1 MQPRKTDRLRVR
13 PTVLPATKRGLPE
26 EQRRRDILEQL
37 NNLGRLL
44 EQRSPDMAKE
54 FNIWLSKLV
63 EKLADVGAL
72 AESLRRIGLRP
83 KGSGR

>member
-1 MQPRKTDRLRVR
+1 MASEIEK
-13 PTVLPATKRGLPE
+13 
-26 EQRRRDILEQL
+26 RRRDILEQL

-63 EKLADVGAL
+63 EKLTDVDAL
-72 AESLRRIGLRP
+72 AEFLRRIGRRP
-83 KGSGR
+83 KGNGR